1 MDRLPQDLRSTGT
14 RPSPKHRPKQERMI
28 VMGLLALVG
37 GLIAMDAL
45 LLTKLM

>member
-1 MDRLPQDLRSTGT
+1 MDRSPQDPRSTGT
-14 RPSPKHRPKQERMI
+14 RPASKHRPKQERLI
-28 VMGLLALVG
+28 VMSLLALVG